1 MDILVNYNWPGNVRE
16 LINVLEQ
23 TIIKASN
30 DKEIR
35 AEHLPPDIPVHTLK
49 LHQTEV
55 SENTYSI
62 KQEITETEKNLI
74 TSALRQTKGN
84 KRKAAILLSMPRST
98 LYEKIKRHNI
108 HLVP

>member
-35 AEHLPPDIPVHTLK
+35 TEHLPPDIPVHAQK
-49 LHQTEV
+49 PHHTEV
-55 SENTYSI
+55 PENTHSI
-62 KQEITETEKNLI
+62 KQEITEAERNLI
-74 TSALRQTKGN
+74 TSALRQTNGN

-98 LYEKIKRHNI
+98 LYEKIRRYNI
-108 HLVP
+108 HLDS